1 MARNIVSTGSPRMP
15 AGTEVAAFRTHE
27 EATAAVELLSENQIP
42 IVGVTIVGSDLHLA
56 ERILGRMTPAR
67 VALSGATQGLT
78 WGLLM
83 GVFSILFYPGAPVIV
98 PITLIAVGVLL
109 GVLITSISWAMRKKR
124 SNFVAQ
130 STMVASRYAIL
141 VEEMPD
147 RAFSVLSGLPGNMT
161 GQPRRPVRREGAERL
176 NPLPVTP
183 HVPQTSGEREGNP
196 QPLEG
201 GEVVPESAAVHQ
213 GVPTE
218 NQRPTEYG
226 SRPDEAPRFG
236 VRLSDAQK
244 PEEPNDGEPLVEE
257 ETR

>member
-1 MARNIVSTGSPRMP
+1 MARNIVSTSSPRMP
-15 AGTEVAAFRTHE
+15 VGTEVAAFRTHE

-42 IVGVTIVGSDLHLA
+42 IAGVTIVGSDLHLA
-56 ERILGRMTPAR
+56 ERILGRMTPGR
-67 VALSGATQGLT
+67 VALTGATQGLT

-83 GVFSILFYPGAPVIV
+83 GVFSILFYPGAPVII

-147 RAFSVLSGLPGNMT
+147 RAFSVLAGVPGNMA

-176 NPLPVTP
+176 SPIPVTP
-183 HVPQTSGEREGNP
+183 PAPQATEVLGGTPEARAYGEGATESTAASETEPAEP
-196 QPLEG
+196 QG
-201 GEVVPESAAVHQ
+201 
-213 GVPTE
+213 PTG
-218 NQRPTEYG
+218 YG

-236 VRLSDAQK
+236 VRLSDVQK
-244 PEEPNDGEPLVEE
+244 PEEPNDREPLVEG